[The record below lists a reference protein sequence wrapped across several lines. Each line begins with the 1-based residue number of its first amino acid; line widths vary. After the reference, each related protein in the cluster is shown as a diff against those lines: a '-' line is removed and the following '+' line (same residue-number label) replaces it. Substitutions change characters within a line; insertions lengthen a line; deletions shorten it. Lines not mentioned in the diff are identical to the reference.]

1 MIHPEIEQALAAQI
15 NQEFSASYNYLAM
28 SAYFDR
34 QSLDGFAHWMQL
46 QHDEE
51 IAHGMKLFRYLLD
64 RGGKLELEG
73 IERPRTEFGSPR
85 DVFQEALEQEQ
96 RNTRSINE
104 LYALASRLNDFATQS
119 HLQWFLDEQVE
130 EEKSIEDIIALL
142 ERAGSEPSA
151 ILYLNDR
158 LGGRAPERPAAK

>member
-15 NQEFSASYNYLAM
+15 NQEFTAAYNYLAM
-28 SAYFDR
+28 AAYFDR
-34 QSLDGFAHWMQL
+34 ESLNGFAHWMEL

-51 IAHGMKLFRYLLD
+51 ITHGKKLFRYLLD

-73 IERPRTEFGSPR
+73 INRPRTAFGTPR
-85 DVFQEALEQEQ
+85 EVFQEALEQEQ
-96 RNTRSINE
+96 HNTRSINA
-104 LYALASRLNDFATQS
+104 LYALASQLNDFATQS

-142 ERAGSEPSA
+142 ERAGTEPSA
-151 ILYLNDR
+151 LLYLNDR
-158 LGGRAPERPAAK
+158 LGARGPESGEK